1 MYKFIYALIYIIT
14 LLPLRVLYLFS
25 DVMYPL
31 MYYVVRYRRDVVRK
45 NLTNSFP
52 EKSIKEIIRIE
63 KKFYR
68 HFSDLFIEAMYR
80 MNITAEEY
88 RKRTVCNHLDIVK
101 NIYADD
107 KSAFLMLGHFGNWEW
122 TPMGL
127 DLPLESPLNPIY
139 KQLKNQTFDLLTKNL
154 RERFGTKCIE
164 MRSLFKTL
172 LLKHKA
178 GEKGLFLMLGDQRP
192 KKANTRLI
200 MSFLNQPTS
209 VFTGTE
215 VMARKFNYPVLFLS
229 IDKSARGHY
238 SYSIEVISMNPKD
251 EPEGAI
257 TEKYIKR
264 LEEDIQKK
272 PELWLWTH
280 DRWKHKI
287 ETPTEE

>member
-80 MNITAEEY
+80 MNITAEEF

-107 KSAFLMLGHFGNWEW
+107 KSAFLMLGHFGNWGSDPVKSVEIC
-122 TPMGL
+122 T
-127 DLPLESPLNPIY
+127 
-139 KQLKNQTFDLLTKNL
+139 
-154 RERFGTKCIE
+154 
-164 MRSLFKTL
+164 
-172 LLKHKA
+172 
-178 GEKGLFLMLGDQRP
+178 MLIHG
-192 KKANTRLI
+192 
-200 MSFLNQPTS
+200 
-209 VFTGTE
+209 
-215 VMARKFNYPVLFLS
+215 
-229 IDKSARGHY
+229 
-238 SYSIEVISMNPKD
+238 
-251 EPEGAI
+251 
-257 TEKYIKR
+257 
-264 LEEDIQKK
+264 
-272 PELWLWTH
+272 
-280 DRWKHKI
+280 
-287 ETPTEE
+287 